1 MGALWGHFLAQTVTW
16 RAKGASRGACPKIKS
31 RFWTRLGSQ
40 NRQKTIKNRCQDA
53 FKFCIGFR
61 IDFGSISDPKSTSKS
76 IQNQS
81 KNSSKINLQTSP
93 ISASSSIKFR
103 RQSHVQAKWSM
114 FKNRSKTICFCMF
127 FRHPLMPTKANMRH
141 ATHSKIIKNHIQNQ

>member
-1 MGALWGHFLAQTVTW
+1 MRSWPSAWKHFRCHLLHILGSFLGSFSVLGGNMGALWGHFLGQTATW
-16 RAKGASRGACPKIKS
+16 RAKGASRGACPEIPS

-76 IQNQS
+76 LQNQS

-103 RQSHVQAKWSM
+103 RESHVQAKWSM
-114 FKNRSKTICFCMF
+114 FKNRSKT
-127 FRHPLMPTKANMRH
+127 
-141 ATHSKIIKNHIQNQ
+141 